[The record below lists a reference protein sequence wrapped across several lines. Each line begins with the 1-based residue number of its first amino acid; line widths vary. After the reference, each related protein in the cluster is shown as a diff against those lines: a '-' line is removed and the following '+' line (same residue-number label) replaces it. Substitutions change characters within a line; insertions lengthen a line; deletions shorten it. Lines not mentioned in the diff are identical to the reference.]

1 MRDEARP
8 RSRTWI
14 YALLFLTAVILAG
27 VGAVG
32 WYYSIEVVAR
42 VEVTARRTVR
52 GVELVVVRTMRP
64 GSLRGELAKE
74 FELAEAKTDSGT
86 ALRASEQGSSSHD
99 SLFSARQEWRFV
111 YADADK
117 EAKSLSV
124 SGTLTV
130 GDRKEKVREKAVPI
144 R

>member
-8 RSRTWI
+8 RSRSWL
-14 YALLFLTAVILAG
+14 YALLTLTAVVLAA

-32 WYYSIEVVAR
+32 WYYSIEVVAS
-42 VEVTARRTVR
+42 VELTARRTGT
-52 GVELVVVRTMRP
+52 GVELTIVRTMRP

-74 FELAEAKTDSGT
+74 FVLAEAKTDSG
-86 ALRASEQGSSSHD
+86 AVLKQSEEGSTSKD

-111 YADADK
+111 YADVEKD
-117 EAKSLSV
+117 AKSLSV

-130 GDRKEKVREKAVPI
+130 GDRKQPVREKAVPI